1 MVGDSLYRSSSFR
14 LSDGRRGLDDS
25 CIRRLRSV
33 LLSRLDFWDNP
44 GLGVSRDFFCD
55 AVDSVV
61 RLSGLS
67 NFLFCPS
74 FQFAGENTGYMSR
87 IRILPEAVA
96 NRIAAGE
103 VVERPASVVKE
114 LLENALDAGA
124 KTIRVEVEAGG
135 KRMIR
140 IIDDGH
146 GMSHDDALLAFER
159 HATSKLR
166 SADDLLSIP
175 TLGFRGEALPTIAAV
190 SRLLL
195 ETRAEEDAEGT
206 RVEFAGG
213 KLVNVK
219 PAGLPAGTTVSVAD
233 LFYSVPARRK
243 FLKSD
248 TTELGHIA
256 SLVTHY
262 ALANPGRQF
271 VLTTPTQQ
279 IVDCSPVERL
289 AERVYQLFGKQSFDE
304 LIEIPVVSA
313 AFRAAITE
321 PELEPA
327 EEKARLT
334 VYGFTSRPE
343 IQRPN
348 RNGIYIFVNRRLVR
362 DRLILHA
369 IHEAYRNILPSN
381 VFPATLLFLE
391 MPYDE
396 VDVNVHPAKIEVR
409 FRRSQF
415 VHDFT
420 RDAIRQALMS
430 ARPIASFAA
439 AAAASGALQ
448 NANTSA
454 ASLSNAPSMD
464 PTAPSIVPR
473 AIIPAM
479 EEIGLGSG
487 VGSDGGFD
495 LTSAPLQPIEQRF
508 VFPAG
513 PESLVESS
521 AAFGAPSLASE
532 PPAPNWAA
540 NFAAG
545 NGSAPATLPHP
556 DQIADLKPLG
566 QVSSSF
572 IVAVNG
578 EGLWLV
584 DQHVAHE
591 RVLFEQHLEARRAG
605 KVESQRMLMPMIL
618 ELSPRQLVIYE
629 KIAEELSANGF
640 EVELMGPRSVA
651 IQAAPAGI
659 TGSDAE
665 KLLTEILDGI
675 ERENAA
681 ISIET
686 LQAKIA
692 ASTACHA
699 AIKVN
704 MPLDQTKME
713 WLLAALAKTDCPMSC
728 PHGRPVVLRYSIK
741 EIEKAFHRI

>member
-1 MVGDSLYRSSSFR
+1 
-14 LSDGRRGLDDS
+14 
-25 CIRRLRSV
+25 
-33 LLSRLDFWDNP
+33 
-44 GLGVSRDFFCD
+44 
-55 AVDSVV
+55 
-61 RLSGLS
+61 
-67 NFLFCPS
+67 
-74 FQFAGENTGYMSR
+74 MSR
-87 IRILPEAVA
+87 IRILAEAVA

-124 KTIRVEVEAGG
+124 NSVRIETEMGG

-140 IIDDGH
+140 VIDDGH
-146 GMSHDDALLAFER
+146 GMMHDDALLAFEQ

-166 SADDLLSIP
+166 SADDLITIS
-175 TLGFRGEALPTIAAV
+175 TLGFRGEALPSIASV

-195 ETRAEEDAEGT
+195 ETRDASEAEGT

-213 KLVNVK
+213 KLVSVK

-233 LFYSVPARRK
+233 LFYCVPARRK

-262 ALANPGRQF
+262 ALANPTKQF
-271 VLTTPTQQ
+271 TLTTPTQE
-279 IVDCSPVERL
+279 ILNCPPVEKL
-289 AERVYQLFGKQSFDE
+289 ADRVYQLFGRQALDE
-304 LIEIPVVSA
+304 LMEIPSVSA

-321 PELEPA
+321 PEMESG
-327 EEKARLT
+327 EEAATLT
-334 VYGFTSRPE
+334 VSGFTSRPD

-348 RNGIYIFVNRRLVR
+348 RNGIYVFVNRRLVR

-369 IHEAYRNILPSN
+369 IHEAYRNILPPS

-420 RDAIRQALMS
+420 RDAIRQALMGT
-430 ARPIASFAA
+430 RPIASFATA
-439 AAAASGALQ
+439 AGGAIAPNPAAPPASFAVGLAET
-448 NANTSA
+448 NPDSG
-454 ASLSNAPSMD
+454 
-464 PTAPSIVPR
+464 VPR
-473 AIIPAM
+473 AAIPLM
-479 EEIGLGSG
+479 EELGVGSG
-487 VGSDGGFD
+487 VGSDYSAGNGFD
-495 LTSAPLQPIEQRF
+495 LSAAPAQPVPQRF
-508 VFPAG
+508 PFEPGSSFAG
-513 PESLVESS
+513 GYAP
-521 AAFGAPSLASE
+521 GAMPSGPGRE
-532 PPAPNWAA
+532 PNWAE
-540 NFAAG
+540 NFSRAG
-545 NGSAPATLPHP
+545 ADAPATLPRP
-556 DQIADLKPLG
+556 EQIADLKPLG
-566 QVSSSF
+566 QVSASF

-578 EGLWLV
+578 EGLWIV

-591 RVLFEQHLEARRAG
+591 RVLFEQHLEARRVG
-605 KVESQRMLMPMIL
+605 KVEAQRMLMPL
-618 ELSPRQLVIYE
+618 VFELSPRQIVTYE
-629 KIAEELSANGF
+629 KIAEELAANGF
-640 EVELMGPRSVA
+640 EVEPMGPKSVA
-651 IQAAPAGI
+651 IQAVPAGVA
-659 TGSDAE
+659 TNDAE
-665 KLLTEILDGI
+665 HLLTEIIDGI

-681 ISIET
+681 ISIDT

-713 WLLAALAKTDCPMSC
+713 WLLGALAKTDCPMSC
-728 PHGRPVVLRYSIK
+728 PHGRPVVLRYSVR
-741 EIEKAFHRI
+741 EIERAFHRI

>member
-1 MVGDSLYRSSSFR
+1 
-14 LSDGRRGLDDS
+14 
-25 CIRRLRSV
+25 
-33 LLSRLDFWDNP
+33 
-44 GLGVSRDFFCD
+44 
-55 AVDSVV
+55 
-61 RLSGLS
+61 
-67 NFLFCPS
+67 
-74 FQFAGENTGYMSR
+74 MSR

-96 NRIAAGE
+96 NKIAAGE

-114 LLENALDAGA
+114 LLENAIDAGA
-124 KTIRVEVEAGG
+124 KTIRVEVEVGG

-140 IIDDGH
+140 VIDDGH

-159 HATSKLR
+159 HATSKLK
-166 SADDLLSIP
+166 SADDLLSIA

-195 ETRAEEDAEGT
+195 ETRDETEAEGT
-206 RVEFAGG
+206 RIDFAGG
-213 KLVNVK
+213 KLMGVR

-233 LFYSVPARRK
+233 IFYCVPARRK

-262 ALANPGRQF
+262 ALANPGKQF
-271 VLTTPTQQ
+271 ILTTPTQE
-279 IVDCSPVERL
+279 IINCPPAEKL
-289 AERVYQLFGKQSFDE
+289 ADRVYQLFGRQALED
-304 LIEIPVVSA
+304 LVEIPAASA
-313 AFRAAITE
+313 PFRAAIAE
-321 PELEPA
+321 PELEPG
-327 EEKARLT
+327 EENASLT
-334 VYGFTSRPE
+334 VNGFTSRPA
-343 IQRPN
+343 IQRMN

-369 IHEAYRNILPSN
+369 IHEAYRNILPPA

-391 MPYDE
+391 LPYEE

-420 RDAIRQALMS
+420 RDAVRQALMS

-439 AAAASGALQ
+439 VAAAAPQTAGAGNGALSGGI
-448 NANTSA
+448 TP
-454 ASLSNAPSMD
+454 APVESG
-464 PTAPSIVPR
+464 VPR
-473 AIIPAM
+473 AIIPPI

-487 VGSDGGFD
+487 VGSDFGSGGGFD
-495 LTSAPLQPIEQRF
+495 LTGAQMRAVEQRIPF
-508 VFPAG
+508 TSG
-513 PESLVESS
+513 TS
-521 AAFGAPSLASE
+521 FGAGIA
-532 PPAPNWAA
+532 PAQVSTVGNWAA
-540 NFAAG
+540 NLATPSAD
-545 NGSAPATLPHP
+545 APASLPRP
-556 DQIADLKPLG
+556 EQIADLKPLG
-566 QVSSSF
+566 QVSASF

-578 EGLWLV
+578 DGLWLV

-605 KVESQRMLMPMIL
+605 KIEAQRMLLPLVI
-618 ELSPRQLVIYE
+618 ELSPRQIVTFE
-629 KIAEELSANGF
+629 KIAEELAANGF
-640 EVELMGPRSVA
+640 EVELMGPKSVA
-651 IQAAPAGI
+651 IQAVPAGVI
-659 TGSDAE
+659 APDAE
-665 KLLTEILDGI
+665 KLLREILDGI

-704 MPLDQTKME
+704 MPLEQAKME
-713 WLLAALAKTDCPMSC
+713 WLLDALAKTDCPMSC
-728 PHGRPVVLRYSIK
+728 PHGRPVVLRYSLK

>member
-1 MVGDSLYRSSSFR
+1 
-14 LSDGRRGLDDS
+14 
-25 CIRRLRSV
+25 
-33 LLSRLDFWDNP
+33 
-44 GLGVSRDFFCD
+44 
-55 AVDSVV
+55 
-61 RLSGLS
+61 
-67 NFLFCPS
+67 
-74 FQFAGENTGYMSR
+74 MSR
-87 IRILPEAVA
+87 IRILAEAVA

-124 KTIRVEVEAGG
+124 NSVRIETEMGG

-140 IIDDGH
+140 VIDDGH
-146 GMSHDDALLAFER
+146 GMMHDDALLAFER

-166 SADDLLSIP
+166 SADDLITIS

-195 ETRAEEDAEGT
+195 ETRDASEAEGT

-213 KLVNVK
+213 KLVGVK
-219 PAGLPAGTTVSVAD
+219 PAGLPAGTTISVAD

-248 TTELGHIA
+248 STELGHIA

-262 ALANPGRQF
+262 ALANPGKQF
-271 VLTTPTQQ
+271 VLTTPTQD
-279 IVDCSPVERL
+279 IVNCPPAEKL
-289 AERVYQLFGKQSFDE
+289 ADRVYQLFGKQALDE
-304 LIEIPVVSA
+304 LVEIPAVSA

-321 PELEPA
+321 PEMA
-327 EEKARLT
+327 GEESATLT
-334 VYGFTSRPE
+334 VTGFTSLPAV
-343 IQRPN
+343 QRLN
-348 RNGIYIFVNRRLVR
+348 RNGIYVFVNRRLVR

-369 IHEAYRNILPSN
+369 IHEAYRNILPPN

-409 FRRSQF
+409 FRRPTF

-430 ARPIASFAA
+430 VRPIASFAA
-439 AAAASGALQ
+439 AAGGGIAPNPVAPPGSFDGGYADSNLSSGA
-448 NANTSA
+448 S
-454 ASLSNAPSMD
+454 SSGVSG
-464 PTAPSIVPR
+464 VPR
-473 AIIPAM
+473 AIIPAL
-479 EEIGLGSG
+479 EELGVGSG
-487 VGSDGGFD
+487 VGSDYSAGNGFD
-495 LTSAPLQPIEQRF
+495 LSSAPQQPVPQRF
-508 VFPAG
+508 PFDPGGSFSPGAM
-513 PESLVESS
+513 PPLVGGGSGRE
-521 AAFGAPSLASE
+521 
-532 PPAPNWAA
+532 PNWAE
-540 NFAAG
+540 NFSRASVDAP
-545 NGSAPATLPHP
+545 GSLPRP
-556 DQIADLKPLG
+556 EEIADLKPLG
-566 QVSSSF
+566 QVSASF

-578 EGLWLV
+578 DGLWIV

-605 KVESQRMLMPMIL
+605 KVESQRLLMPMIL
-618 ELSPRQLVIYE
+618 ELAPRQLVIYE
-629 KIAEELSANGF
+629 KIAEELAANGF
-640 EVELMGPRSVA
+640 EVEPMGPKSVA
-651 IQAAPAGI
+651 IQAVPAGI
-659 TGSDAE
+659 AANDAE
-665 KLLTEILDGI
+665 RLLMEILDGL

-681 ISIET
+681 ISIDS

-704 MPLDQTKME
+704 MPLDVTKME

-728 PHGRPVVLRYSIK
+728 PHGRPVVLRYSVK

>member
-1 MVGDSLYRSSSFR
+1 
-14 LSDGRRGLDDS
+14 
-25 CIRRLRSV
+25 
-33 LLSRLDFWDNP
+33 
-44 GLGVSRDFFCD
+44 
-55 AVDSVV
+55 
-61 RLSGLS
+61 
-67 NFLFCPS
+67 
-74 FQFAGENTGYMSR
+74 MSR

-140 IIDDGH
+140 VIDDGY

-166 SADDLLSIP
+166 SAEDLLSIP

-219 PAGLPAGTTVSVAD
+219 SAGLPPGTTVSVAD

-243 FLKSD
+243 FLKSE

-271 VLTTPTQQ
+271 ILTTPTQQ

-289 AERVYQLFGKQSFDE
+289 AERVYQLFGRQSFDE
-304 LIEIPVVSA
+304 LIEIPAVSA

-343 IQRPN
+343 VQRPN
-348 RNGIYIFVNRRLVR
+348 RNGIYIFVNRRLIR
-362 DRLILHA
+362 ERLVLH
-369 IHEAYRNILPSN
+369 
-381 VFPATLLFLE
+381 ATLLFLE

-420 RDAIRQALMS
+420 RDAIRQALMG

-439 AAAASGALQ
+439 AAAAAPQAAGPGNGTFSGGI
-448 NANTSA
+448 TP
-454 ASLSNAPSMD
+454 APEKSG
-464 PTAPSIVPR
+464 VPR
-473 AIIPAM
+473 AIIPPM
-479 EEIGLGSG
+479 EEIGVGSG

-495 LTSAPLQPIEQRF
+495 LTSAPMQPVEQRIPF
-508 VFPAG
+508 TS
-513 PESLVESS
+513 ENS
-521 AAFGAPSLASE
+521 FGAAIA
-532 PPAPNWAA
+532 PAQISTAGNWAA
-540 NFAAG
+540 NLAAP
-545 NGSAPATLPHP
+545 SADAPASLPRP
-556 DQIADLKPLG
+556 KQIADLKPLG
-566 QVSSSF
+566 QVSASF
-572 IVAVNG
+572 IIAVNG
-578 EGLWLV
+578 EGLWIV

-605 KVESQRMLMPMIL
+605 KVEAQRMLMPLVI
-618 ELSPRQLVIYE
+618 ELSPRQIVIFE
-629 KIAEELSANGF
+629 KIAEELAANGF
-640 EVELMGPRSVA
+640 EVEPMGPKSVA
-651 IQAAPAGI
+651 IQAVPAGV
-659 TGSDAE
+659 GAPDAE
-665 KLLTEILDGI
+665 KLLTEILDGL

-704 MPLDQTKME
+704 TPLEHSKME
-713 WLLAALAKTDCPMSC
+713 WLLDALAKTDCPMSC
-728 PHGRPVVLRYSIK
+728 PHGRPVVLRYSMK